1 MWDKPRRWLGAATL
15 CAMLFAGLAGTA
27 LAQEDTTTTEPTEA
41 DTPAP
46 PTAADT
52 PAPPTEADTP
62 APLEPLSGTLSQV
75 ERDYAV
81 DGTPV
86 SFGPFWFLGDAAA
99 PADFDGDGVVG
110 SMAEELAGLI
120 GNVVDLQ
127 VEVDADGEADV
138 FGINGSTY
146 REQGVPPAWA
156 GKPSWVPGP
165 PPFAGTDG

>member
-1 MWDKPRRWLGAATL
+1 MWDRPHRWLGTATL
-15 CAMLFAGLAGTA
+15 CAILVAGLAGTA
-27 LAQEDTTTTEPTEA
+27 LAQEDTTTTESTEA
-41 DTPAP
+41 DI
-46 PTAADT
+46 
-52 PAPPTEADTP
+52 P

-86 SFGPFWFLGDAAA
+86 SFGPFWFLGDAPA
-99 PADFDGDGVVG
+99 PADLDGDGVVE
-110 SMAEELAGLI
+110 SIAEELAGLI
-120 GNVVDLQ
+120 GNAVDLQ

-146 REQGVPPAWA
+146 REQDVPPAWA